1 MKIQDLLE
9 GLDII
14 DVKNE
19 DKDLDIDMVYYDS
32 RKVKEG
38 GLFVAID
45 GLEVDGHDYIDQ
57 AIENGA
63 VALVV
68 TKDVDKDLPT
78 YKTENNRKA
87 LAIISGNYYGHPSKE
102 LKIYGITG
110 SNGKTSTSMMV
121 NSILKAAG
129 TDPGIIGTVMY
140 KIGDEEIASKLTTPE
155 SLELQGIFRSMV
167 EEGIDTCIMEVSS
180 VSQEMFRVYET
191 DMDIVAMNNIT
202 REHIDQHGTFE
213 KYLEEKSKTI
223 RYRKA
228 KDFAILNLDD
238 PYTRDL
244 VDQTQAKVISFSE
257 KDKSADVFAED
268 IDISTGFGVFT
279 IKTSD
284 VFTGKNEEARVKLRV
299 AGYHSIANALSAA
312 AMTLAG
318 GISLEDVCQGLESF
332 TGIERRF
339 QQVCDGD
346 FMVMDDHF
354 ANIGNINMTLA
365 TLAKMA
371 YKKAHIV
378 YAIRGNRGVTVN
390 RENIRTYLDW
400 KDKLRLGS
408 FIATRSIDTT
418 EAHDTVSPEELE
430 VFKEEME
437 GEAYELYDRLEDAI
451 DKALENVQEGDLIL
465 LAGCQ
470 GMDHGAKIILEK
482 IYEKDPSQNRAKLFH
497 VLDDRVAGMDWPK

>member
-223 RYRKA
+223 RHRKA

-318 GISLEDVCQGLESF
+318 GIM
-332 TGIERRF
+332 F
-339 QQVCDGD
+339 Q
-346 FMVMDDHF
+346 
-354 ANIGNINMTLA
+354 L
-365 TLAKMA
+365 
-371 YKKAHIV
+371 
-378 YAIRGNRGVTVN
+378 
-390 RENIRTYLDW
+390 
-400 KDKLRLGS
+400 
-408 FIATRSIDTT
+408 
-418 EAHDTVSPEELE
+418 
-430 VFKEEME
+430 
-437 GEAYELYDRLEDAI
+437 
-451 DKALENVQEGDLIL
+451 
-465 LAGCQ
+465 
-470 GMDHGAKIILEK
+470 
-482 IYEKDPSQNRAKLFH
+482 
-497 VLDDRVAGMDWPK
+497 